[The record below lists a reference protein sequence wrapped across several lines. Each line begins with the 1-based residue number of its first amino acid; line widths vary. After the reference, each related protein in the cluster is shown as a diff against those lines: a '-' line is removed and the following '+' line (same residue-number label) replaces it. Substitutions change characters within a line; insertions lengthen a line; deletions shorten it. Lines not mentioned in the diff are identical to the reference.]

1 MQPDHLPLTD
11 NQAIAVQP
19 PNIHVRNRV
28 ARWSATIAALLCVFS
43 LGITAAAANQTEP
56 YIPATG
62 NTVLEH
68 LPSTSDP
75 RVRQFDTLRR
85 QVEARPT
92 DVKLGVA
99 LARAYLDYG
108 RDTGDARYLGRAQ
121 AIIAPWIARRPP
133 SDDAMLVLATIL
145 QSRHQFVGSRQI
157 LQAVLRRDPDNA
169 QAWLTEA
176 AVALV
181 QGDMDEAHRDCAHL
195 LGNSDGLITA
205 GCIGSWSAVTGH
217 AQGTL
222 QVVDLLLRQE
232 PDASPALQA
241 WAHGLL
247 ADAAKTLGQSDRADA
262 EFRKAL
268 QRAPGDNFLLADY
281 ADFLLDHQ
289 RAREALELTRGYEQ
303 SDTSFL
309 RKVLAEVALKLP
321 AATAD
326 IAQMA
331 SRFHDLEQRGDSR
344 LYGREEARFALEL
357 QHDPVRALKL
367 AQDDWS
373 IQRAPEDIRIYLQ
386 AALAAGKPASAQPV
400 LDFVKRTHFEDQRV
414 QALAAQVAATIAGS
428 SGRVA
433 GAMQ

>member
-1 MQPDHLPLTD
+1 M
-11 NQAIAVQP
+11 QP
-19 PNIHVRNRV
+19 PNFQVRNRV
-28 ARWSATIAALLCVFS
+28 VRWSTIVAALLC
-43 LGITAAAANQTEP
+43 LLTMGATAAASNQTEP

-62 NTVLEH
+62 NAVLEH
-68 LPSTSDP
+68 LPSSSDP
-75 RVRQFDTLRR
+75 RVREFDALRK
-85 QVEARPT
+85 QAEARPT
-92 DVKLGVA
+92 DVKVGVA

-121 AIIAPWIARRPP
+121 AVIAPWIARRPA
-133 SDDAMLVLATIL
+133 SEDAMLVLATIL
-145 QSRHQFVGSRQI
+145 QSRHQFVESRQI
-157 LQAVLRRDPDNA
+157 LQALLRRDQDNA
-169 QAWLTEA
+169 QAWLTQA
-176 AVALV
+176 SVALV
-181 QGDMDEAHRDCAHL
+181 QGEMDEAHRDCAHL

-217 AQGTL
+217 AQSTL

-232 PDASPALQA
+232 PNAAPALQA

-247 ADAAKTLGQSDRADA
+247 ADAAKTLAQTDRADA

-268 QRAPGDNFLLADY
+268 QLAPGDNFLLADY
-281 ADFLLDHQ
+281 ADFLLAHQ

-309 RKVLAEVALKLP
+309 RKVLAESALKLP

-357 QHDPVRALKL
+357 QHDPARALEL

-386 AALAAGKPASAQPV
+386 AALAAGKPGAAQPV
-400 LDFVKRTHFEDQRV
+400 LDFMKRTRLEDKDV
-414 QALAAQVAATIAGS
+414 QALAARVALMIVGS
-428 SGRVA
+428 TGRVA
-433 GAMQ
+433 GVMK